1 MRNPYLSLKYFA
13 FIITILFF
21 SCQSDTSSSSETS
34 QDASEIEDTRSFSA
48 AGKYEGTTPCADCVG
63 IFTTLRLEP
72 NFTFRKHSV
81 YLNKSEDT
89 FVTEGSFTFDPETN
103 IVTLD
108 SVPKGPNQYLLE
120 GNQIIQLDMNGELI
134 SGELAKKYHFAKVD

>member
-1 MRNPYLSLKYFA
+1 MRNPYLRVKYFA
-13 FIITILFF
+13 FIIATLFF
-21 SCQSDTSSSSETS
+21 SCQSDTTSRSDTS
-34 QDASEIEDTRSFSA
+34 QDTSQMEDTPSFSA

-89 FVTEGSFTFDPETN
+89 FVAEGTFTFNPETN

-108 SVPKGPNQYLLE
+108 GVPKGPTQYILD
-120 GNQIIQLDMNGELI
+120 GNQIIQLDMNGEVI
-134 SGELAKKYHFAKVD
+134 TGELAKKYRFERVQ